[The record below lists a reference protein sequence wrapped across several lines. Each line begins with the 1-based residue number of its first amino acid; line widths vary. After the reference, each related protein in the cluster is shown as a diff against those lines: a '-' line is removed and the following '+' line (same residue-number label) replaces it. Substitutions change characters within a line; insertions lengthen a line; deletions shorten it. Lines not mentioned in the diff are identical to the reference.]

1 MPWTVDEDFEILVVV
16 SEGERSEGG
25 GVGDLNDWL
34 RMDGALDDDDGWM
47 AMGATRVLVKEYA
60 MLSTSLLTEGLRW
73 RDPSL
78 DDQVRLSFFQLV
90 LGVRRDK
97 ESDPSPLSEE
107 SVLAIEPSNDDLF
120 VLVGWSG

>member
-1 MPWTVDEDFEILVVV
+1 MLWTVDEDFEILVVV

-34 RMDGALDDDDGWM
+34 RMDGALDDDGWM
-47 AMGATRVLVKEYA
+47 AMGATRVLVKVYA
-60 MLSTSLLTEGLRW
+60 MLSTSLSAEGLRS
-73 RDPSL
+73 DPSL

-90 LGVRRDK
+90 LGVRLDK
-97 ESDPSPLSEE
+97 ESDPSPLPEE

>member
-1 MPWTVDEDFEILVVV
+1 MVVV

-34 RMDGALDDDDGWM
+34 RMDGALDDDGWM
-47 AMGATRVLVKEYA
+47 AMGATRVLVKVYA
-60 MLSTSLLTEGLRW
+60 MLSTSLSAEGLRW
-73 RDPSL
+73 RDLSL

-90 LGVRRDK
+90 LGVRLDK
-97 ESDPSPLSEE
+97 ESEPSPLPEE

-120 VLVGWSG
+120 VLVG